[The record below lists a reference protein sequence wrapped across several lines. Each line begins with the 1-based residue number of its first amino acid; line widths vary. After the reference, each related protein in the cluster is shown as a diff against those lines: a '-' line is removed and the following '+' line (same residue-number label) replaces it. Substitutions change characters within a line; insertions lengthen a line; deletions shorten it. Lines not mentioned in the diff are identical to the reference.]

1 MRQLV
6 RLQEGKTAKIKDI
19 PGFLAKC
26 ISSKVCFYVFFTE
39 MFSLFLTGRF
49 VKAPTPW
56 STSSLMKSLSVP
68 SSMTTGKSEI
78 EIFSDWNKRFPV
90 RWEKMI
96 SSVSHKSHVWLTSR
110 LPLYLWFQVNMTASQ
125 LWWGLKGTVC
135 RMTETRTVTSSL
147 TSSWRNCWGPTWRAA
162 TCFIFQS
169 PSRYTVRVS
178 LLVNFK
184 FLLSGFLLQPSDEKW
199 EANPGVDEGV
209 LQPVPE
215 RPAEFPCC

>member
-1 MRQLV
+1 
-6 RLQEGKTAKIKDI
+6 
-19 PGFLAKC
+19 
-26 ISSKVCFYVFFTE
+26 

-49 VKAPTPW
+49 VKALTPW

-147 TSSWRNCWGPTWRAA
+147 TSSWRSCWGPTWQAA

-169 PSRYTVRVS
+169 PSRSAVCQTAPQCQ
-178 LLVNFK
+178 LLIIRP
-184 FLLSGFLLQPSDEKW
+184 SGVLFQPSDEEW

-209 LQPVPE
+209 LQPLPE
-215 RPAEFPCC
+215 RPAEFPRC